1 MIKQNIR
8 YILLF
13 LFSVLVQTLI
23 FDRISLSNYITAYV
37 YMLFILLLPINSN
50 RYVVL
55 SLAFLLGICVD
66 IFNSTQGIHASAA
79 VLLAY
84 LRPYILQLFASR
96 DGYDINKPPSV
107 RNYGFVWFIKYVGVL
122 ILLHHIYLFYIE
134 IFSFSHFFL
143 TLLRAIVS
151 SVVSLFFVVLGH
163 FIFVKN

>member
-37 YMLFILLLPINSN
+37 YILFILLLPINSN

-151 SVVSLFFVVLGH
+151 SIVSLFFVVLGH